1 MAGQDDTENR
11 GKSESAEE
19 TSKSIEE
26 GRRRLRS
33 FQYHLVG
40 YFLVMI
46 VIVPLNLLTTPEN
59 PWFVWPMVG
68 WGSVLAVHTAWVMRL
83 F

>member
-1 MAGQDDTENR
+1 MSNR
-11 GKSESAEE
+11 PDSDGNESPEVA
-19 TSKSIEE
+19 E
-26 GRRRLRS
+26 GRRRLRG
-33 FQYHLVG
+33 FQYHLIG

-46 VIVPLNLLTTPEN
+46 IIVPFNLLTTPEN